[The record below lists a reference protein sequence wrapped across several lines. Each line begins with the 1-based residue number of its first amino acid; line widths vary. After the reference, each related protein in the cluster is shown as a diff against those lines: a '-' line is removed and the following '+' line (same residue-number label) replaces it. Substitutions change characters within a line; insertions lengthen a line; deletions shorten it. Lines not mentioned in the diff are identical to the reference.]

1 VRTGQDLPPHLLDAT
16 MFWNPSGGVHRY
28 LCAKRR
34 WLRQNTNWRHTVA
47 SPMQDEV
54 STLRL
59 PSLPLPGSRGD
70 YRFPW
75 PRRRLAQM
83 LSDSRPSVIE
93 SADPYRLAWAVLDAA
108 RELGIGSVA
117 FCHSNLA
124 QMARLGA
131 GPLLGSPAS
140 AAARRYAVRLYRQ
153 FDLVL
158 APSRAMVAHLHD
170 WGVLSAVHQPLGVD
184 TSVFHPTRRSMAWR
198 ASLGLPPS
206 ARLLIYVGRFAP
218 EKHLSTLVDAVNL
231 LDARHWLI
239 ALGSGPTPPSGPR
252 VRVLPPCRNAVDVAT
267 ALASCDVFVHAG
279 RQETFGLS
287 AIEALACGLP
297 VVAQGCEGLAELVD
311 DRVGQRVM
319 KTGARD
325 FADAITDVFESD
337 RDALT
342 VAARQRAEESDWSR
356 VLPQL
361 RARYERLM
369 RGERQGEVCDVA

>member
-1 VRTGQDLPPHLLDAT
+1 

-34 WLRQNTNWRHTVA
+34 WLRQNTDWRHTVA

-75 PRRRLAQM
+75 ARRRLAQM
-83 LSDSRPSVIE
+83 LRDSRPSVIE

-108 RELGIGSVA
+108 RELGVGSVA

-158 APSRAMVAHLHD
+158 APSRAMVAHLRD
-170 WGVLSAVHQPLGVD
+170 WGVASAVHQPLGVD
-184 TSVFHPTRRSMAWR
+184 TGVFHPTRRSAAWR

-206 ARLLIYVGRFAP
+206 ARLLVYVGRFAP
-218 EKHLSTLVDAVNL
+218 EKHLSTLVDTVNL

-252 VRVLPPCRNAVDVAT
+252 VRVLPPCRNAIDVAT

-287 AIEALACGLP
+287 ALEALACGLP

>member
-1 VRTGQDLPPHLLDAT
+1 
-16 MFWNPSGGVHRY
+16 M
-28 LCAKRR
+28 
-34 WLRQNTNWRHTVA
+34 
-47 SPMQDEV
+47 
-54 STLRL
+54 
-59 PSLPLPGSRGD
+59 
-70 YRFPW
+70 
-75 PRRRLAQM
+75 
-83 LSDSRPSVIE
+83 
-93 SADPYRLAWAVLDAA
+93 
-108 RELGIGSVA
+108 
-117 FCHSNLA
+117 
-124 QMARLGA
+124 
-131 GPLLGSPAS
+131 
-140 AAARRYAVRLYRQ
+140 
-153 FDLVL
+153 
-158 APSRAMVAHLHD
+158 
-170 WGVLSAVHQPLGVD
+170 
-184 TSVFHPTRRSMAWR
+184 
-198 ASLGLPPS
+198 
-206 ARLLIYVGRFAP
+206 YVGRFAP

-252 VRVLPPCRNAVDVAT
+252 VKVLPPCRNAIDVAT

-287 AIEALACGLP
+287 ALEALACGLP

>member
-1 VRTGQDLPPHLLDAT
+1 MRTGQDLPPHLLDAT

-75 PRRRLAQM
+75 ARRRLAQM
-83 LSDSRPSVIE
+83 LRDSRPSVIE

-108 RELGIGSVA
+108 RELGIGSIA

-184 TSVFHPTRRSMAWR
+184 TSVFHPKRRSMTWR
-198 ASLGLPPS
+198 ASLGLPAS
-206 ARLLIYVGRFAP
+206 ARLLIYAGRFAP
-218 EKHLSTLVDAVNL
+218 EKHLSTLVDAVNR

-252 VRVLPPCRNAVDVAT
+252 VKVLPPCRNAIDVAT
-267 ALASCDVFVHAG
+267 ALASCDLFVHAG

-287 AIEALACGLP
+287 ALEALACGLP

>member
-1 VRTGQDLPPHLLDAT
+1 VRTGQDPPPHLLDAT

-34 WLRQNTNWRHTVA
+34 WLRQNTDWRHTVA

-75 PRRRLAQM
+75 ARRRLAQM
-83 LSDSRPSVIE
+83 LRDSRPSVIE

-108 RELGIGSVA
+108 RELGIGSIA

-158 APSRAMVAHLHD
+158 APSRAMVAHLRD
-170 WGVLSAVHQPLGVD
+170 WGVASAVHQPLGVD
-184 TSVFHPTRRSMAWR
+184 TSVFHPARRSAAWR
-198 ASLGLPPS
+198 ASLGLPAS
-206 ARLLIYVGRFAP
+206 ARLLVYVGRFAP

-239 ALGSGPTPPSGPR
+239 ALGSGPMPPSGPR
-252 VRVLPPCRNAVDVAT
+252 VKVLPPRRSAIDVAT

-287 AIEALACGLP
+287 ALEALACGLP

-319 KTGARD
+319 KTGAGD

-337 RDALT
+337 RDALA

-369 RGERQGEVCDVA
+369 HGERQREVGGVA